1 MQCLVP
7 LSDLKTLGDEF
18 IHVLMI
24 ATLEENVYSSMSLK
38 ILDQLSK
45 LFKSII
51 QNSLGSSLHIII
63 VSDENSKMHIRY
75 WIIIFI
81 QLSIPVAFRHLLD
94 IYLFCRESIENVIG
108 KYLSELLIM
117 NYYREDY
124 AFPKIK
130 IEFASL
136 KSLLDKN
143 RDRVDTESEH

>member
-1 MQCLVP
+1 MFSMQGSLGIEADCRSVMFENDLGESNSVSLIELMQFLVP

-75 WIIIFI
+75 LIINYTIVNPGSFYT
-81 QLSIPVAFRHLLD
+81 SFRH
-94 IYLFCRESIENVIG
+94 
-108 KYLSELLIM
+108 
-117 NYYREDY
+117 
-124 AFPKIK
+124 
-130 IEFASL
+130 
-136 KSLLDKN
+136 
-143 RDRVDTESEH
+143 